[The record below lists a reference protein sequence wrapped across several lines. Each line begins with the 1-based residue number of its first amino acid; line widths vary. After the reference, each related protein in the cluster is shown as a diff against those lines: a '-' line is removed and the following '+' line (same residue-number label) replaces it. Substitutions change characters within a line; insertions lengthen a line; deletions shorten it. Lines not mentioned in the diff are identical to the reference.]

1 MYTTYFNVS
10 LGLHVRGRG
19 GGGGGGGG
27 GGSILISMLLSL
39 FFAST

>member
-27 GGSILISMLLSL
+27 GAILVSMLLSL